1 MKKQNL
7 LAASYLY
14 LKKDNKV
21 LLQRRQNT
29 GYQDGN
35 YSFVAGHV
43 DEGETY
49 TQAMIREAKEEA
61 NIVIEPE
68 NMHAVHVMHCI
79 LEKVVYVDTYFMADN
94 WSGEVKNLEE
104 EKCDDL
110 SWFDIDNLPPNTI
123 DRVKLAID
131 SIEKGIAYSEYDG
144 R

>member
-1 MKKQNL
+1 MNKQNL
-7 LAASYLY
+7 LAASYLF

-49 TQAMIREAKEEA
+49 TEAMIREAKEEA
-61 NIVIEPE
+61 NVTIEP
-68 NMHAVHVMHCI
+68 NHIHAVHVMHC
-79 LEKVVYVDTYFMADN
+79 LFNDVVYVDTYFTVDS
-94 WSGEVKNLEE
+94 WSGDVKNLEE
-104 EKCDDL
+104 QKCDDL
-110 SWFDIDNLPPNTI
+110 SWFDIDNLPTNTI
-123 DRVKLAID
+123 DRIKLAMD
-131 SIEKGIAYSEYDG
+131 SIKNGIMYSEYDG

>member
-68 NMHAVHVMHCI
+68 NIHAVHVMHCI
-79 LEKVVYVDTYFMADN
+79 FEKVVYVDTYFMADN

-110 SWFDIDNLPPNTI
+110 SWFGIDNLPSNTI
-123 DRVKLAID
+123 DRIKLAID
-131 SIEKGIAYSEYDG
+131 LIEKGIAYSEYDG